1 MQNNFSNKI
10 KQKYPMAWILFGT
23 YYYNKLQYFT
33 LSKKNR
39 IAVKARNTG
48 ICGIFQQDIKELNY

>member
-1 MQNNFSNKI
+1 
-10 KQKYPMAWILFGT
+10 MAWILFGT